1 MKRLI
6 RKAEIYDGFDYK
18 DIYYEVYKNPTASEI
33 QAVKKADTYSS
44 IRGVIDQ
51 NGDKYIWIG
60 EMGHYSINRYINN
73 QIPTNYFRFA
83 YSNYWII
90 DLKRMGA
97 NIDSNEC
104 KKIIKDN
111 LDFLSQIGNINS
123 PVDIMGLTDRNYSE
137 FNSIKDFLNE
147 NNEKTAEIY
156 DGINRGG
163 NYYEIFKNPTSSEI
177 SLFKNNIRG
186 AIDRNNN
193 IYIWDG
199 SILHFQTSPQIPL
212 DYFRF
217 AIDGISMYCHMS
229 LTNNIT
235 LEQCQ
240 SVIEKNIS
248 YFSQMI
254 DLNNK
259 PLELY
264 LSNGEYSYNS
274 INDFLDLDLKLKEK
288 TAEIYDGFD
297 YKDKYY
303 EVYKNPTVSEIEA
316 VKKSDPYNGVRGVI
330 DKNGDKY
337 IWIAEMGHANIN
349 RYINN
354 QIPTDY
360 FRFAYSNYWFIF
372 LRGMGANIDSN
383 ECKKIIKDN
392 LDFLSQIG
400 NINSPVDVFGLIDE
414 DNYLEFNSIN
424 DFLSNRKVI
433 AIEQKLNIGDQV
445 QWKRHPYDTST
456 YEVMEVLPN
465 GNVFIDNGIN
475 AFTDIKQ
482 SVLKFIKRSAE

>member
-6 RKAEIYDGFDYK
+6 RKAEIYDGFNYK

-60 EMGHYSINRYINN
+60 EMGHYSINRYISN

-97 NIDSNEC
+97 NINSNEC

-123 PVDIMGLTDRNYSE
+123 PVDIMGLTDR
-137 FNSIKDFLNE
+137 
-147 NNEKTAEIY
+147 
-156 DGINRGG
+156 
-163 NYYEIFKNPTSSEI
+163 
-177 SLFKNNIRG
+177 
-186 AIDRNNN
+186 
-193 IYIWDG
+193 
-199 SILHFQTSPQIPL
+199 
-212 DYFRF
+212 
-217 AIDGISMYCHMS
+217 
-229 LTNNIT
+229 
-235 LEQCQ
+235 
-240 SVIEKNIS
+240 
-248 YFSQMI
+248 
-254 DLNNK
+254 
-259 PLELY
+259 
-264 LSNGEYSYNS
+264 
-274 INDFLDLDLKLKEK
+274 
-288 TAEIYDGFD
+288 
-297 YKDKYY
+297 
-303 EVYKNPTVSEIEA
+303 
-316 VKKSDPYNGVRGVI
+316 
-330 DKNGDKY
+330 
-337 IWIAEMGHANIN
+337 
-349 RYINN
+349 
-354 QIPTDY
+354 
-360 FRFAYSNYWFIF
+360 
-372 LRGMGANIDSN
+372 
-383 ECKKIIKDN
+383 
-392 LDFLSQIG
+392 
-400 NINSPVDVFGLIDE
+400 
-414 DNYLEFNSIN
+414 NYLEFNSIN